1 MNKFNKILDRLYASI
16 VKKIMYIN
24 THAYMSLYVKYLK
37 KNGMRFNGFPNY
49 ISNDVYFDGKD
60 YSIIK
65 LGNGCT
71 ISREVL
77 FLTHDYSRH
86 TILRGIEYM
95 LDEDILNRLKKKDDF
110 DKLLVLDGI
119 EVGDNSFIGARSM
132 LLPGTRIGNNV
143 IVGAGSV
150 VKGTIPDNVIVFG
163 NPAKIYNK
171 SHVWLS
177 KQI

>member
-1 MNKFNKILDRLYASI
+1 MKKFLKIINRLYAI
-16 VKKIMYIN
+16 VIKKIMYIN
-24 THAYMSLYVKYLK
+24 TNLYMRLYVKYLK
-37 KNGMRFNGFPNY
+37 GNGMMVDGAPNF

-86 TILRGIEYM
+86 TVINGIENLIDKDTLNELKE
-95 LDEDILNRLKKKDDF
+95 LDIKNQ
-110 DKLLVLDGI
+110 LLVLKGI
-119 EVGDNSFIGARSM
+119 EIGKNSFIGARCM
-132 LLPGTRIGNNV
+132 LLPGTQIGNNV

-150 VKGTIPDNVIVFG
+150 VKGIIPDNSIVFG
-163 NPAKIYNK
+163 NPAKFYLKTDVWISKNK
-171 SHVWLS
+171 
-177 KQI
+177 